1 MQYQKQQSQ
10 VISNKTLKN
19 VRKNEKKRKKIQIR
33 FQISKRYRKKM
44 FSLLSSSRKPKVGNW
59 RILTNSEESSSFQK
73 NLIKGLK
80 ILVES

>member
-19 VRKNEKKRKKIQIR
+19 VRKNEKKRKKIQI
-33 FQISKRYRKKM
+33 ISKRYRKKM
-44 FSLLSSSRKPKVGNW
+44 FSFLSSSRKPKVGNW